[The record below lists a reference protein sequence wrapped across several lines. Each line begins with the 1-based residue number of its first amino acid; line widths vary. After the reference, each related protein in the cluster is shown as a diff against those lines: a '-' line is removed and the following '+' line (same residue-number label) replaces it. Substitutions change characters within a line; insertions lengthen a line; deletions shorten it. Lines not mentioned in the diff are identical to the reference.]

1 MFNST
6 GLFCYKFYYRWNR
19 LQDCK
24 TVIKIDTLMEE
35 NIGGGIFP
43 PMSAWPRRS
52 FKNIIL
58 HNSIKNGN
66 ELVKH

>member
-35 NIGGGIFP
+35 NIGGG
-43 PMSAWPRRS
+43 
-52 FKNIIL
+52 NI
-58 HNSIKNGN
+58 SPYECVATAQFQEYYFAQFDKKW
-66 ELVKH
+66 E